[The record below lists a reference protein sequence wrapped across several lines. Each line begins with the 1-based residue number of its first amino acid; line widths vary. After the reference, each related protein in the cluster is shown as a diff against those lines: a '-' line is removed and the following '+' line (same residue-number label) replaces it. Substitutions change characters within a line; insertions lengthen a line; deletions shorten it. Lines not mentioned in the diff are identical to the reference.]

1 VALRFYFDEDSMS
14 RALIRAL
21 AARGIDVANA
31 VDAGLSGLTDAAH
44 LEFAAEAGRVL
55 YSFNVRDFHRL
66 HGEWLDRGKSHAGL
80 VLVPQQV
87 YSIGEQLRRLL
98 KLSSTVSADE
108 MRDRVEFLGS
118 WG

>member
-1 VALRFYFDEDSMS
+1 MS

-21 AARGIDVANA
+21 TARGIDVANA
-31 VDAGLSGLTDAAH
+31 VDAGLAGVTDTAH
-44 LEFAAEAGRVL
+44 LEYATETSRVL

-66 HGEWLDRGKSHAGL
+66 HREWLERGKSHAGL

-87 YSIGEQLRRLL
+87 YSIGEQMRRLL
-98 KLSSTVSADE
+98 RLSSEVSAQE
-108 MRDRVEFLGS
+108 MRNRVEFLGS

>member
-1 VALRFYFDEDSMS
+1 MS

-31 VDAGLSGLTDAAH
+31 VDAGFVGRSDAAH
-44 LEFAAEAGRVL
+44 LEYATETGRVL
-55 YSFNVRDFHRL
+55 YTFNVGDFYRL
-66 HGEWLDRGKSHAGL
+66 HGEWLGGGRSHAGL

-87 YSIGEQLRRLL
+87 YSIGEQMRRLL
-98 KLSSTVSADE
+98 RLSADRSATG
-108 MRDRVEFLGS
+108 MRGRVEFLSS